1 MFDVSAFPSVPE
13 KERLTEF
20 EGTAAEE
27 GDDGE
32 ELRVNKIDIEEQLRA
47 TIRNLAYCGE
57 KLGTLPED
65 CTYTIAVELK
75 DDVEPPIGVKL
86 PKSDVHVVR

>member
-1 MFDVSAFPSVPE
+1 MSPAFPSVPE

-20 EGTAAEE
+20 EGTSAEE

-57 KLGTLPED
+57 KLGTFARGLHIYD
-65 CTYTIAVELK
+65 CCR
-75 DDVEPPIGVKL
+75 VKG
-86 PKSDVHVVR
+86 